1 MLISN
6 GWTDDLFPADE
17 ALRYYNRTRTQYPSA
32 DISLFFASL
41 GHQRGQNKA
50 ADIAVRTAQEL
61 AWFDYYVK
69 GEGSVPF
76 HGVTGIPTVCPTAT
90 PSGSPVQSSDWAH
103 YAPGE
108 VRIDGIAPQTILPTA
123 GSTAIAAPFDPL
135 TGPGACATS
144 SATDQADTAT
154 YRSDPVPAGGY
165 TLGGSGTVVAD
176 ITSPG
181 SNSQIAVRL
190 LDVDPGANTQ
200 ALVARGLWRPAISA
214 SPVQQVFQVH
224 PDTYKFAA
232 GHVVKLELLPKD
244 SNTVAQNS
252 YGRTSNGQ
260 QNVTVEN
267 LQLRLPVLD
276 SPGSLGGLVQDP
288 SPKVVP
294 PGYLLARDYFAN
306 TGYPRPKAATPL
318 YAPLVPVYKE
328 CVTPN
333 RVHSDPLS
341 FGSCN
346 PPEQASDYLTVGTPD
361 ANLQPAKSVGSVRL
375 RALLGDP
382 DTPADEADV
391 GVSVSIT
398 DVRSKSDLSDYTGEV
413 QVKTSI
419 RLTDGATGPGS
430 NESGTV
436 GDFDFPFA
444 VPCTDT
450 PDTTVG
456 ATCATE
462 TSFDAIIPG
471 STPEGA
477 RSIWQLDKVQV
488 YDGGADGQASTAD
501 NTLFEQQGIFLP

>member
-17 ALRYYNRTRTQYPSA
+17 ALRYYNRTKTQYPNA

-90 PSGSPVQSSDWAH
+90 ASGAPVQSSDWAH

-108 VRIDGIAPQTILPTA
+108 VRIDGVAPQTILPTA
-123 GSTAIAAPFDPL
+123 GSNAIAAPFDPI

-154 YRSDPVPAGGY
+154 YRSDPVPAGGF

-200 ALVARGLWRPAISA
+200 ALVARGLWRPAITS
-214 SPVQQVFQVH
+214 SPVSQVFQVH
-224 PDTYKFAA
+224 PNTYKFAA

-244 SNTVAQNS
+244 SNTVAGNS
-252 YGRTSNGQ
+252 YGRASNGQ

-288 SPKVVP
+288 STKVVP
-294 PGYLLARDYFAN
+294 PGYQLARDYLGNA
-306 TGYPRPKAATPL
+306 GYVRPQGATPL
-318 YAPLVPVYKE
+318 YAPLVPAYKE
-328 CVTPN
+328 CLAPN
-333 RVHSDPLS
+333 RTHSAPFA

-346 PPEQASDYLTVGTPD
+346 PPEQTSDYLTVGTAD
-361 ANLQPAKSVGSVRL
+361 ANLQPTKSTGFVRL
-375 RALLGDP
+375 KAILGDP
-382 DTPADEADV
+382 NTAADEADF
-391 GVSVSIT
+391 GVNVSIT

-413 QVKTSI
+413 QVRTAV
-419 RLTDGATGPGS
+419 RLTDGLSGPGS
-430 NESGTV
+430 NEPGTV
-436 GDFDFPFA
+436 GDFDFPFT

-456 ATCATE
+456 ATCSVD
-462 TSFDAIIPG
+462 TSFDAIVPG
-471 STPEGA
+471 STPEGG
-477 RSIWQLDKVQV
+477 RSIWQLDKVLV